1 MLNMN
6 FNVNYD
12 LSSTVLYSKVIN
24 RFSVII
30 YYTMKA
36 KLNFQTIDRY
46 FLLNIYLF
54 NQIRNFLF
62 IAYMKLLIFKL

>member
-54 NQIRNFLF
+54 YQTRNFLF